1 MTGAQPDPPRT
12 RCGQM
17 ARRRMPA
24 GRHTHGRPAMPRLTA
39 IAACRPRR
47 VAIVHF
53 STPFWSLACCGDR
66 LDTMPALRRSP
77 DDGPCRPDAA
87 ASPRPTR
94 IPADLRGP
102 ARQRSLPDRTRGAS
116 STFARPSLQGAGQR
130 RARPCAQGCARHGAR
145 RASLACAEGCGSE
158 TSTGRRA
165 PRVQRARVVRQG
177 GQPVRAHLARAF
189 AARFMRR
196 RSERAPVPAGNVSSA
211 LHARGGPPL
220 RRPAAAPAPFSRRGN
235 DRRRPAASR
244 PYRRSRRDRRRCRDR

>member
-24 GRHTHGRPAMPRLTA
+24 GRTHGRPAMPRLTA

-66 LDTMPALRRSP
+66 LDSMPALRRSP

-94 IPADLRGP
+94 IPANLRGP
-102 ARQRSLPDRTRGAS
+102 ARQRSLPNRTRGAS

-145 RASLACAEGCGSE
+145 PASLACAEGCESE
-158 TSTGRRA
+158 TWSARRVPRIQP
-165 PRVQRARVVRQG
+165 PRVARQG
-177 GQPVRAHLARAF
+177 GQPVRACLPRAF
-189 AARFMRR
+189 AAHFTRR
-196 RSERAPVPAGNVSSA
+196 RSERAPAPARNVSSA
-211 LHARGGPPL
+211 LHAPGGRPL

-235 DRRRPAASR
+235 GLRRPAASR
-244 PYRRSRRDRRRCRDR
+244 PCRRSRRDRRRCRDR